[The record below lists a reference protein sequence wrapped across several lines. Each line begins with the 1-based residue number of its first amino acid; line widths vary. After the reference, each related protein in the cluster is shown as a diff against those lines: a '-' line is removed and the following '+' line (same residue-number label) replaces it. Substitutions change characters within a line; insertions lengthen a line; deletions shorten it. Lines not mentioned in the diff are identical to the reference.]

1 MGVRGD
7 VAGTEQVL
15 PALNKL
21 PRGHYAF
28 YVYIRFSFWP
38 EAIKRKRK
46 KRKYRQNSVSLEL
59 VCMTVA
65 VPIIYNFAL
74 LFNC

>member
-15 PALNKL
+15 PALNQL
-21 PRGHYAF
+21 PHGHYAF
-28 YVYIRFSFWP
+28 YVYIRFSIWP

-59 VCMTVA
+59 VWMIVA

-74 LFNC
+74 FFNC

>member
-15 PALNKL
+15 PALNQL
-21 PRGHYAF
+21 PHGHAF
-28 YVYIRFSFWP
+28 YVYMRFSIWP
-38 EAIKRKRK
+38 EAIKRKGK
-46 KRKYRQNSVSLEL
+46 KRKYQQNSVSLEI
-59 VCMTVA
+59 VWMIVA

-74 LFNC
+74 LFR